1 MNPRRFSIV
10 VALAAIISTVVFSQ
24 QPLGL
29 KDTLRLDSRITKG
42 KFANGLTYY
51 IRTNKKPENRAEL
64 RLVVRAGS
72 VLEDDDQQ
80 GLAHFVEHLAFDGT
94 KSFPKNE
101 LVSFLE
107 KEGVKMG
114 PDINAY
120 TSFDETVY
128 MLQIPTDSAA
138 LLRKALQILREW
150 ASAVTFDDAEIE
162 KERGVVIEEWRL
174 GRGANERVQ
183 NKHNPIIFYKSRYAE
198 RLPIGKKEVLDTCS
212 HDAIRRFYRD
222 WYRPDLMA
230 VIAVGDFN
238 PDTIKLL
245 VENNFKELRNPS
257 SPRVRPEYDLPNHEE
272 TLVSVATDAELPYTT
287 ANVFFKRNLEQE
299 RTVSDYRRDIA
310 GELYDG
316 MLNARIQERLQ
327 QPNPPFISGFTGDSR
342 FVGDKQSYSLYV
354 RVKEDQILPG
364 IEAMLSEVF
373 QARDHGFTPTE
384 LDREKKNMVR
394 GMEEAYLERDKT
406 ESVVYVNEIIR
417 NFLQDEPMPGIES
430 EYAMVQQFAP
440 SITLE
445 EVNGMS
451 SVRITPTNRV
461 ATLSAPKKEGVAVP
475 AESEILAV
483 LHRAESQKTE
493 AYVDKVSSK
502 KLLPALP
509 KPGMI
514 VGERKIDSIGVT
526 EWRLSNGSLVVLKPT
541 DFKND
546 EILFSAFSNGGL
558 SLSSDQDY
566 LSARWAAAAASVGG
580 VGNFDAV
587 ALEKAL
593 AGKIVRVSPTLSELA
608 EGFNG
613 MTSPRDLETLFQLT
627 YLYFTSPREDT
638 AAFNAFLSRQ
648 RAALQNRNVSPE
660 GAFYDT
666 VQVTMAQ
673 YHYRAR
679 PFTVQTVDSINLDK
693 AMKFYRDRFADGSGF
708 TFFFVGNFDTANIK
722 PLVEQYLAVLP
733 PLDRNETWRDS
744 GIKPPKGVIN
754 KSVMRGI
761 EPKSLVRM
769 MFTGPFEWSRQNR
782 YNFESLLEYLN
793 IKLREVMREDKGGV
807 YGVSASGSPS
817 LHPRKEYELTISFG
831 CSPARIDEL
840 VAVAIQ
846 QIDSLKSTKPGDDY
860 IVKVKEIQR
869 RQHEVNLKKNGWW
882 LNSLRFS
889 YVNGGEPQGILKYPG
904 LVDSLTAS
912 AIQQAARKYFDMGNY
927 VKVVLVPEKK

>member
-257 SPRVRPEYDLPNHEE
+257 FAPCAAGIDLPNHEE

-373 QARDHGFTPTE
+373 QARDHGFTPTGSTGK
-384 LDREKKNMVR
+384 R
-394 GMEEAYLERDKT
+394 KT
-406 ESVVYVNEIIR
+406 
-417 NFLQDEPMPGIES
+417 
-430 EYAMVQQFAP
+430 
-440 SITLE
+440 
-445 EVNGMS
+445 
-451 SVRITPTNRV
+451 
-461 ATLSAPKKEGVAVP
+461 
-475 AESEILAV
+475 
-483 LHRAESQKTE
+483 
-493 AYVDKVSSK
+493 
-502 KLLPALP
+502 
-509 KPGMI
+509 
-514 VGERKIDSIGVT
+514 
-526 EWRLSNGSLVVLKPT
+526 W
-541 DFKND
+541 
-546 EILFSAFSNGGL
+546 
-558 SLSSDQDY
+558 
-566 LSARWAAAAASVGG
+566 
-580 VGNFDAV
+580 
-587 ALEKAL
+587 
-593 AGKIVRVSPTLSELA
+593 
-608 EGFNG
+608 
-613 MTSPRDLETLFQLT
+613 
-627 YLYFTSPREDT
+627 
-638 AAFNAFLSRQ
+638 
-648 RAALQNRNVSPE
+648 
-660 GAFYDT
+660 
-666 VQVTMAQ
+666 
-673 YHYRAR
+673 
-679 PFTVQTVDSINLDK
+679 
-693 AMKFYRDRFADGSGF
+693 
-708 TFFFVGNFDTANIK
+708 
-722 PLVEQYLAVLP
+722 
-733 PLDRNETWRDS
+733 
-744 GIKPPKGVIN
+744 
-754 KSVMRGI
+754 
-761 EPKSLVRM
+761 
-769 MFTGPFEWSRQNR
+769 
-782 YNFESLLEYLN
+782 
-793 IKLREVMREDKGGV
+793 
-807 YGVSASGSPS
+807 
-817 LHPRKEYELTISFG
+817 
-831 CSPARIDEL
+831 
-840 VAVAIQ
+840 
-846 QIDSLKSTKPGDDY
+846 
-860 IVKVKEIQR
+860 
-869 RQHEVNLKKNGWW
+869 
-882 LNSLRFS
+882 
-889 YVNGGEPQGILKYPG
+889 
-904 LVDSLTAS
+904 
-912 AIQQAARKYFDMGNY
+912 
-927 VKVVLVPEKK
+927 